1 MILLV
6 GKCLAYASVNNRSF
20 CASNKKGPSPLCNK
34 IIMEGFLPGFYTP
47 GYGCISNEL
56 VYTLLSLLSCLLV
69 KSGGMIITSWYK
81 KTCKGSERHFLKMRQ
96 IYKVWQGEQ
105 NLELNPYMVDQS
117 SNFKVKRVTSY
128 QDVSFSGLISKNI
141 RTFIRF
147 FYFQI
152 G

>member
-81 KTCKGSERHFLKMRQ
+81 KTFKGSERAALFENEAD
-96 IYKVWQGEQ
+96 I
-105 NLELNPYMVDQS
+105 
-117 SNFKVKRVTSY
+117 
-128 QDVSFSGLISKNI
+128 
-141 RTFIRF
+141 
-147 FYFQI
+147 
-152 G
+152 